1 MNAFCL
7 ADKNHVMLETSYGKF
22 DTLMNYKKTKKVIC
36 QMLVASMSLYLN
48 SIQNLSL
55 I

>member
-22 DTLMNYKKTKKVIC
+22 DTLTKHITYINSTKTKKVIR
-36 QMLVASMSLYLN
+36 QTILELVL
-48 SIQNLSL
+48 
-55 I
+55 

>member
-36 QMLVASMSLYLN
+36 QMLVASN
-48 SIQNLSL
+48 SKLKSNLSPY
-55 I
+55 IH

>member
-22 DTLMNYKKTKKVIC
+22 DTLMNCTKTKKVIQQC
-36 QMLVASMSLYLN
+36 YK
-48 SIQNLSL
+48 
-55 I
+55 

>member
-22 DTLMNYKKTKKVIC
+22 DTLMNYTKSIKNVWQC
-36 QMLVASMSLYLN
+36 YRAEVVFDN
-48 SIQNLSL
+48 SSNWLKNS
-55 I
+55 